1 MLPVNVC
8 VYVVSCCPEF
18 SFVLN
23 LCEICCIKISIWIS
37 CLSCVIQLLDP
48 NSQEMNASVEW
59 MQLDDQSVDGAG
71 PTYGTMVLLKE
82 EVAPPE
88 EIFTLLLY

>member
-1 MLPVNVC
+1 MNSTLQLLDPSSQEMNTSVEWMELDDQPVDGAGPA
-8 VYVVSCCPEF
+8 YGT
-18 SFVLN
+18 L
-23 LCEICCIKISIWIS
+23 
-37 CLSCVIQLLDP
+37 LLDP